1 MFQVSLLFVGNI
13 CLKNQYNIAC
23 SCGVSVGEG
32 DFAAMLFCYVLIFRW
47 FLMKHA
53 TPPSSFFFLL
63 CQHAVTVH
71 GTKGPRSHSKCQL
84 KWGNRSRSSRR
95 ALHTRPRNLSQA
107 PRQSGHARTRE
118 FRLSLCTH
126 RPETY
131 RKPHQSRHART
142 CAQAFRELRLSLGMH
157 GHSIV

>member
-13 CLKNQYNIAC
+13 CLKNQYNIVC

-32 DFAAMLFCYVLIFRW
+32 EFAAMLFCYVLIFRW

-53 TPPSSFFFLL
+53 TPSSFFFLL

-95 ALHTRPRNLSQA
+95 ALTHGPETYRKPHGSL
-107 PRQSGHARTRE
+107 GE
-118 FRLSLCTH
+118 FRLSLGAH

-131 RKPHQSRHART
+131 RKPHQSHHART
-142 CAQAFRELRLSLGMH
+142 WAQAFRELRLSLGMH